1 MGLRALLGYIPIV
14 GDILAGLDTA
24 AKFISNDEDDVSGLI
39 KKGAK
44 AISSSKQQETYRVK
58 PADNPKGTA
67 VTSGRLSFSE
77 RDRKVSIPG
86 MSNPY
91 IRSLYQFYD
100 LNAMI
105 KRDVYNHK
113 ADISTPSPSPLSGGA
128 KGPTKRLG

>member
-77 RDRKVSIPG
+77 GIV
-86 MSNPY
+86 
-91 IRSLYQFYD
+91 RSLS
-100 LNAMI
+100 LACLTLTS
-105 KRDVYNHK
+105 V
-113 ADISTPSPSPLSGGA
+113 ACTSSTIL
-128 KGPTKRLG
+128 TL